1 MIEQD
6 VRAFTLSYLG
16 LGSRFVINEELLL
29 LLFEIEVAPTRVIGA
44 LVKTALYRAR
54 WNVNTQQKGEGTDHF
69 LLDVV
74 QILDLARL
82 FQVGLC
88 FPNSSFEILYFLSAG
103 LFRAL
108 EIREFV

>member
-1 MIEQD
+1 MIEQG
-6 VRAFTLSYLG
+6 VRAFTLIYLG
-16 LGSRFVINEELLL
+16 LGSRFVINEALL
-29 LLFEIEVAPTRVIGA
+29 LLFEIEVAPTRVIGT

-74 QILDLARL
+74 HILGLARL

>member
-1 MIEQD
+1 MVEQD

-16 LGSRFVINEELLL
+16 LGSRFVINEALL

-69 LLDVV
+69 LLNVV
-74 QILDLARL
+74 HILDLARL
-82 FQVGLC
+82 FQVSLC
-88 FPNSSFEILYFLSAG
+88 FPDSSFEILYFLSAG